1 MLEQFNSAALSW
13 PETSPLTAM
22 TDSSKAFR
30 GKANFAGFAPTKAA
44 QRILA
49 EAIARELGL
58 KGAHIAYVQID
69 AVIDVEW
76 TRKHWPNA
84 PDHFFITP
92 AAIAEEVWHAAHQAR
107 CAWSL
112 NVELGP
118 FGETGDQLTM
128 KTSGNQFILSSRHA
142 RHRSP
147 RRLD

>member
-30 GKANFAGFAPTKAA
+30 GKANFSGFAPTKAA

-84 PDHFFITP
+84 PDHFLSHRPPSPRKSGTP
-92 AAIAEEVWHAAHQAR
+92 RIKRGA
-107 CAWSL
+107 
-112 NVELGP
+112 LGP
-118 FGETGDQLTM
+118 STWNLG
-128 KTSGNQFILSSRHA
+128 
-142 RHRSP
+142 
-147 RRLD
+147 RLAKRVIS